1 MLSGYAKSEWLTITA
16 VGVIIMFTLCV
27 IGWYIP
33 AGVVLLVTI
42 ALLLFFRDPDRT
54 IPTQRGIVTAPAD
67 GRVSSVHT
75 VEHYEPFGESAVC
88 IRIFLS
94 VLDVHI
100 NRAPCHCSVESV
112 THKPGAH
119 LNVLNPQSAEDNES
133 ITIIL
138 NHPIKRVPVAAVR
151 QVAGLLARTIVCAV
165 KPEQTLQ
172 RGQRIGMIKLGS
184 TTEVYLPARLEPRV
198 VVEQGQYVYGGTTV
212 VAHVKSSVELE
223 NVKLTETVATQKNQ
237 SQNGGQ
243 AGKQADEQA
252 GVIDGEQDGALFGEH
267 DDQPNDEL
275 NAGRDLDQPTDAQT
289 ALHADAQPQQPAA
302 DADSSHAKQENHAK
316 QASPASTTSSAPPKP
331 DQTASSVSPK
341 A

>member
-16 VGVIIMFTLCV
+16 IGVMLMATLCV

-33 AGVVLLVTI
+33 AVLILLLTI
-42 ALLLFFRDPDRT
+42 ALLLFFRDPERRV
-54 IPTQRGIVTAPAD
+54 PTHRGIITAPAD
-67 GRVSSVHT
+67 GRISSIHT

-100 NRAPCHCSVESV
+100 NRSPCHCTVESV

-138 NHPIKRVPVAAVR
+138 NHPIKRVPIAAVR

-198 VVEQGQYVYGGTTV
+198 AVEQGQYVYGGSTV
-212 VAHVKSSVELE
+212 VAHIQSSTELE
-223 NVKLTETVATQKNQ
+223 NVKLTET
-237 SQNGGQ
+237 
-243 AGKQADEQA
+243 
-252 GVIDGEQDGALFGEH
+252 L
-267 DDQPNDEL
+267 
-275 NAGRDLDQPTDAQT
+275 
-289 ALHADAQPQQPAA
+289 
-302 DADSSHAKQENHAK
+302 
-316 QASPASTTSSAPPKP
+316 ASTDKRVTDSA
-331 DQTASSVSPK
+331 QVASASPK
-341 A
+341 ANRPAAAPGGTQTPDAASATRSSTVSSAASSATNTSADGSAASQSPSS

>member
-16 VGVIIMFTLCV
+16 VGTMLTFTLCV

-33 AGVVLLVTI
+33 AGVIVLVTI
-42 ALLLFFRDPDRT
+42 ALLLFFRDPERR
-54 IPTQRGIVTAPAD
+54 IPTQRGVVTAPAD
-67 GRVSSVHT
+67 GRISSIHT
-75 VEHYEPFGESAVC
+75 IDHYEPFGEGAVC

-100 NRAPCHCSVESV
+100 NRSPCHCTVESV

-138 NHPIKRVPVAAVR
+138 NHPIKRVPIAAVR

-172 RGQRIGMIKLGS
+172 RGQRIGMIKFGS

-212 VAHVKSSVELE
+212 VAHVKSSAELE
-223 NVKLTETVATQKNQ
+223 NVKLTESLATRDESLKNDDKADGD
-237 SQNGGQ
+237 S
-243 AGKQADEQA
+243 AGTNA
-252 GVIDGEQDGALFGEH
+252 GVKSAL
-267 DDQPNDEL
+267 
-275 NAGRDLDQPTDAQT
+275 
-289 ALHADAQPQQPAA
+289 
-302 DADSSHAKQENHAK
+302 
-316 QASPASTTSSAPPKP
+316 TSSAKPPAP
-331 DQTASSVSPK
+331 SAAATTTPAASDS
-341 A
+341 